1 MVLTQNESEE
11 WMMKKTFCAL
21 LMLVMLFPSFM
32 GCAQETQRY
41 DIEELSVTLD
51 GQRIYGLL
59 YLPRERQEPLP
70 AVIFSHGFGGSHDVG
85 DPYARAL
92 AGMGYTVYCFDF
104 RGGSHGSRSD
114 GSVLDMS
121 IMTEVDDLAAV
132 METIR
137 SLPTVNADEVFLMG
151 TSQGG
156 LVSAI
161 TAARHPQEVRGLI
174 LLYPAFVLVDMA
186 QQRYKNAN
194 DIPET
199 GFFLW
204 MTVGR
209 AYFEPLL
216 DYDVYADVA
225 AYMEDVLILHG
236 DADGIV
242 PLSYSERALTAYPS
256 AQLMVIQGAGHGFY
270 GEDEALALQAI
281 AGYLDARLHKT
292 DE

>member
-1 MVLTQNESEE
+1 
-11 WMMKKTFCAL
+11 MKKIFGSL
-21 LMLVMLFPSFM
+21 LMLAMLFPALM

-41 DIEELSVTLD
+41 DVEELSVELD

-92 AGMGYTVYCFDF
+92 AGMGYAVYCFDF
-104 RGGSHGSRSD
+104 RGGSPGSRSD

-121 IMTEVDDLAAV
+121 IMTEVDDLTAV

-137 SLPTVNADEVFLMG
+137 SLPAVNADEVFLMG

-156 LVSAI
+156 VVSAI
-161 TAARHPQEVRGLI
+161 TTAHHSQEVRGLI
-174 LLYPAFVLVDMA
+174 LLYPAFVLVDTA
-186 QQRYKNAN
+186 QQLYKNAG

-199 GFFLW
+199 SFHLW

-216 DYDVYADVA
+216 EYDVYADVA
-225 AYMEDVLILHG
+225 AYAENVLILHG

-242 PLSYSERALTAYPS
+242 PLSYSERALDAYPS
-256 AQLMVIQGAGHGFY
+256 AQLMVIEGAGHGFY
-270 GEDEALALQAI
+270 GEDEAIALQAI
-281 AGYLDARLHKT
+281 ADYLDARLHQT
-292 DE
+292 DD